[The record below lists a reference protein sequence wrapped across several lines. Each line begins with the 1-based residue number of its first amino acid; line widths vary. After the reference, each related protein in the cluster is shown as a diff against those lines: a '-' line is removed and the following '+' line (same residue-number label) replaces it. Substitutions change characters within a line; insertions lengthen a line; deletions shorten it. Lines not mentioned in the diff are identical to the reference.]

1 MENLE
6 RFRDLDSPWS
16 WVVLVASFVSLF
28 VVGGTNYSVGL
39 VHNVLLDRYN
49 GTQSSTALV
58 GAVYTSISN
67 VAAPLSSFLT
77 DRFGVRP
84 TIMLSGLLYT
94 SGYLGAAFA
103 PTLATAAVTCGVIAG
118 FGCAICWTS
127 SMVACNFHF
136 RKYRNLALGLA
147 ISGSGAGVFGVP
159 PIITWAKGFYGSFGF
174 FVTLAC
180 ITAQLIVCG
189 FVIRP
194 SHLEI
199 YAKRKRSL
207 ESKKGEHVNLLRLY
221 FNVLKSKVVMCM
233 SLSMLTY
240 CAGMYIV
247 FLYLPRYCTIQGST
261 EFQASNIVSICGL
274 TSLLGRI
281 LTGAIANTKFFQ
293 PRVSYLY
300 AGSLVLLS
308 AISCAFPLYS
318 SRYPGQVAFAVVF
331 GLCFGTPYTVINA
344 VNLQH
349 MGVEIVTAALGVE
362 FCFCGLGGLLGPVVA
377 GLSGDAGATLG
388 QVFLIAGIFIGVSSV
403 FGFIPNF
410 ISTRVDGGADLTTS
424 DIELEV
430 DADSRHN
437 TNKQHEEQQENDQK
451 DTHSEKINML
461 ENAT

>member
-159 PIITWAKGFYGSFGF
+159 PIITWAKGFYG
-174 FVTLAC
+174 
-180 ITAQLIVCG
+180 
-189 FVIRP
+189 
-194 SHLEI
+194 
-199 YAKRKRSL
+199 
-207 ESKKGEHVNLLRLY
+207 
-221 FNVLKSKVVMCM
+221 
-233 SLSMLTY
+233 
-240 CAGMYIV
+240 MYIV
-247 FLYLPRYCTIQGST
+247 FLYLPRYCIIQGST
-261 EFQASNIVSICGL
+261 EFQASNLVSICGL
-274 TSLLGRI
+274 TSLLGRV

-308 AISCAFPLYS
+308 AISCTFPLYS

-349 MGVEIVTAALGVE
+349 MGVERVTAALGVE
-362 FCFCGLGGLLGPVVA
+362 LCFCGFGGLLGPVV
-377 GLSGDAGATLG
+377 
-388 QVFLIAGIFIGVSSV
+388 AGIFIGVSSV

-430 DADSRHN
+430 DADSRHKL
-437 TNKQHEEQQENDQK
+437 NKQHEEQQENDQK